1 MNKPDKWTYLV
12 RLLMLGLI
20 SLIAISIF
28 QLVSLVQWVK
38 KNQPKTYSYKAASK
52 LCRNEVKARMS
63 DPAQKGD
70 LDGRHDWRGKPIAK
84 ETYPGEFTIIVDI
97 RCEELPGQQQG
108 DQGSIYGIAYILT
121 RGTAEAPPKLDPVTI
136 TSGYRFDRRIKQ
148 D

>member
-1 MNKPDKWTYLV
+1 MRFSTWLESDIFWHGSPKQFDKFDYTFIGSG
-12 RLLMLGLI
+12 LGHYEQGPGFYFTNQEVDANRYGTNLI
-20 SLIAISIF
+20 KAKLHL
-28 QLVSLVQWVK
+28 Q
-38 KNQPKTYSYKAASK
+38 KTVPLK
-52 LCRNEVKARMS
+52 
-63 DPAQKGD
+63 
-70 LDGRHDWRGKPIAK
+70 GKPIAK
-84 ETYPGEFTIIVDI
+84 ETYPGEFTTIVDI